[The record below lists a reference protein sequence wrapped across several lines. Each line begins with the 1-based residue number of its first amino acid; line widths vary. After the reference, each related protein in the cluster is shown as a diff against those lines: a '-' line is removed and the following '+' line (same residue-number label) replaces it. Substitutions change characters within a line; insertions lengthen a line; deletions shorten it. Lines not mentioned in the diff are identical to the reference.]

1 MKKQLLILACF
12 GLILNV
18 RAQKYVPPTDP
29 LVQQKLDWWQN
40 QKFGLMMHWGTYSQW
55 GVVESWSICSEDQPW
70 CSRNGADYVQY
81 KKDYENLATTFN
93 PTQFDPQ
100 PWVEA
105 ATYAGMKYVVFTT
118 KHHDGFS
125 MFDTR
130 ESDYRITGPDV
141 PFHTDPRAN
150 VTKVIFDAFRQQ
162 GFGIGAYFSKPDWHS
177 PDFWAPEWA
186 TPDRCANY
194 DTEKHPDRWQKFK
207 DFTYR
212 QIEELMSDYGKVD
225 ILWLDGGWVRPDS
238 TITEEVRSWGYRIP
252 DYTQDINMPRIATMA
267 RRHQPGLLVVD
278 RSVHGPYEDYRTPE
292 QQVPDR
298 TLPYPWETCMTM
310 SNSWSFSRNPHYKS
324 THQLIHLLVDIVA
337 KGGNFLLN
345 IGPSPQG
352 TWDQEAFDRLKGI
365 GDWMQ
370 VNQEAIYGTRPI
382 EPYKEGKIC
391 FTRKKDQDLV
401 YAIYLADEGEQSP
414 PEFWSMQRLRPR
426 KGSKVRLLE
435 TGDELKWQPNGDL
448 GMIVQI
454 PEKLRMKMKTSPAWV
469 IAFEIDPQ

>member
-1 MKKQLLILACF
+1 MQVLTRIRRKIHHGQMQGAGIILRSDGITCITIVF
-12 GLILNV
+12 
-18 RAQKYVPPTDP
+18 
-29 LVQQKLDWWQN
+29 VQ
-40 QKFGLMMHWGTYSQW
+40 F
-55 GVVESWSICSEDQPW
+55 
-70 CSRNGADYVQY
+70 A
-81 KKDYENLATTFN
+81 
-93 PTQFDPQ
+93 
-100 PWVEA
+100 
-105 ATYAGMKYVVFTT
+105 
-118 KHHDGFS
+118 
-125 MFDTR
+125 
-130 ESDYRITGPDV
+130 
-141 PFHTDPRAN
+141 
-150 VTKVIFDAFRQQ
+150 
-162 GFGIGAYFSKPDWHS
+162 
-177 PDFWAPEWA
+177 
-186 TPDRCANY
+186 
-194 DTEKHPDRWQKFK
+194 
-207 DFTYR
+207 
-212 QIEELMSDYGKVD
+212 
-225 ILWLDGGWVRPDS
+225 
-238 TITEEVRSWGYRIP
+238 
-252 DYTQDINMPRIATMA
+252 
-267 RRHQPGLLVVD
+267 RHQPGILVVD

-426 KGSKVRLLE
+426 KGSQVRLVE

>member
-1 MKKQLLILACF
+1 
-12 GLILNV
+12 
-18 RAQKYVPPTDP
+18 
-29 LVQQKLDWWQN
+29 
-40 QKFGLMMHWGTYSQW
+40 
-55 GVVESWSICSEDQPW
+55 
-70 CSRNGADYVQY
+70 
-81 KKDYENLATTFN
+81 
-93 PTQFDPQ
+93 
-100 PWVEA
+100 
-105 ATYAGMKYVVFTT
+105 
-118 KHHDGFS
+118 
-125 MFDTR
+125 
-130 ESDYRITGPDV
+130 
-141 PFHTDPRAN
+141 
-150 VTKVIFDAFRQQ
+150 
-162 GFGIGAYFSKPDWHS
+162 
-177 PDFWAPEWA
+177 
-186 TPDRCANY
+186 
-194 DTEKHPDRWQKFK
+194 
-207 DFTYR
+207 
-212 QIEELMSDYGKVD
+212 
-225 ILWLDGGWVRPDS
+225 
-238 TITEEVRSWGYRIP
+238 
-252 DYTQDINMPRIATMA
+252 
-267 RRHQPGLLVVD
+267 
-278 RSVHGPYEDYRTPE
+278 
-292 QQVPDR
+292 
-298 TLPYPWETCMTM
+298 M